1 MFGNLSKEALPRH
14 ERIFIAPDTE
24 WDQTGISAEMERL
37 GSKLGVDEV
46 AALLGF
52 QNKS

>member
-24 WDQTGISAEMERL
+24 WDQAEIAAEMERL

-46 AALLGF
+46 AEMLGF
-52 QNKS
+52 QDKS